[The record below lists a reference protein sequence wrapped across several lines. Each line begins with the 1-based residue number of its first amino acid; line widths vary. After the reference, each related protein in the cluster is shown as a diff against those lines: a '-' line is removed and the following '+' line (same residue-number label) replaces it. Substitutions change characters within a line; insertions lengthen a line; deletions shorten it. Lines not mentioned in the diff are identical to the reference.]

1 MSWACSFAFV
11 AWMFP
16 ACAGGPS
23 EAFPGYVEGEYA
35 ALAPVESAR
44 IKDLRVRRGDR
55 VVPGAIVA
63 TLETEDTELAI
74 VKAEGAVA
82 EATAQLDNLRKGR
95 RSAEI
100 EAIEASLESAKAQAR
115 MAALT
120 LDRQRNLV
128 RRGASAQANMDQAQA
143 EADVANAKIKE
154 IEANLAVA
162 RMPARDD
169 EIMAAE
175 QRLAQA
181 KATLDQARWNE
192 RERTLVA
199 TVRGRVYDIIRRP
212 GEIAGP
218 SLPIVSVLPDG
229 ATLIRFYAPEAQ
241 MSRLPIGAI
250 VAVACDK
257 CPPDLTARITYRASE
272 PEFTPPVIYSIE
284 RRQKLVFLLEARPE
298 TPVPS
303 LEPGQIV
310 TVSPPTDE

>member
-1 MSWACSFAFV
+1 MSWACSFAV
-11 AWMFP
+11 LAWMFP
-16 ACAGGPS
+16 ACADATS

-35 ALAPVESAR
+35 ALAPVASAR

-55 VVPGAIVA
+55 VVPGAVVA
-63 TLETEDTELAI
+63 TLETEDTQLAI
-74 VKAEGAVA
+74 TKAEGAVA
-82 EATAQLDNLRKGR
+82 EAVAQLENLRKGR
-95 RSAEI
+95 RGAEI

-120 LDRQRNLV
+120 LDRQKNLV

-143 EADVANAKIKE
+143 EAGVANAKVKE

-181 KATLDQARWNE
+181 KAALDQARWQE

-218 SLPIVSVLPDG
+218 SQPIVSVLPDG
-229 ATLIRFYAPEAQ
+229 ATLIRFYAPETQ
-241 MSRLPIGAI
+241 MSRLPIGAT
-250 VAVACDK
+250 VAVACDQ

-298 TPVPS
+298 APVPA

-310 TVSPPTDE
+310 TVRPPTDE